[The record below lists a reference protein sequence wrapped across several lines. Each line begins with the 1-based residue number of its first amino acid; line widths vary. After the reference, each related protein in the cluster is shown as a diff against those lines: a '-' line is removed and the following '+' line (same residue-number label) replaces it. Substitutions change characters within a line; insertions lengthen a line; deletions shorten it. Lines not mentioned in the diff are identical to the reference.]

1 MEFKDYYATLSVS
14 RQATQDEIKRS
25 YRRLARKYHPDVSK
39 EADAER
45 HFKEVQEAYEV
56 LKDPE
61 KRTAYDRFGSNW
73 KAGQEFRPTPDWDA
87 GFEFSGG
94 FSEQGAFSDFFET
107 LFGRTRGGRA
117 GAGGRGFQ
125 MHGRDHHAKVRI
137 DLEDAYQGA
146 VRAVS
151 LSVPELDAQGH
162 VATRSR
168 TLNVKIPA
176 GVTVGQRIRLAGQG
190 APGAGGGA
198 SGDLYLEV
206 LFNPHRIFRAENRDI
221 HLELPV
227 TPWEAALGRTVTV
240 PTLGGQVD
248 LRIPAG
254 SQSGSK
260 LRLKGRG
267 LPGASPGD
275 QILTL
280 RIVVPEARTP
290 QARAF
295 YERMEREFPISPRTE
310 LG

>member
-1 MEFKDYYATLSVS
+1 MEFKDYYATLGVS

-39 EADAER
+39 EQDAER

-61 KRTAYDRFGSNW
+61 KRAAYDRFGANW
-73 KAGQEFRPTPDWDA
+73 KAGQEFRPPPDWDA

-94 FSEQGAFSDFFET
+94 FSDQGAFSDFFES
-107 LFGRTRGGRA
+107 LFGRTRGARS

-137 DLEDAYQGA
+137 DLEDAYHGA
-146 VRAVS
+146 VRALS
-151 LSVPELDAQGH
+151 LVLPELDAQGH
-162 VATRSR
+162 VATRTR

-176 GVTVGQRIRLAGQG
+176 GVTAGQRIRLTGQG
-190 APGAGGGA
+190 DAGVGGGA

-240 PTLGGQVD
+240 PTLGGKVD
-248 LRIPAG
+248 LRIPPG

-267 LPGASPGD
+267 LPGGPPGD
-275 QILTL
+275 QLLTL
-280 RIVVPEARTP
+280 RILVPEAHTP

-295 YERMEREFPISPRTE
+295 YERMEQEFPMNPRAE